1 MEFGIGDT
9 AGDYRIIGVL
19 GAGGMGTVYKVQ
31 HLISD
36 RIEAMKV
43 IRPDRMDSPE
53 LADRF
58 IREIRVQARLNHP
71 HIASLHNAI
80 RWEDHF
86 LMIMEYVDGDAL
98 STFLRRGALNPAE
111 SVHITL
117 QALSALAYAHSQ
129 GVVHRD
135 IKPANIIITPQGT
148 AKLMDFGIARSLADH
163 VQLTQT
169 GAVVGSF
176 HYMSPEQIRGT
187 AIDGRSDLYSTGI
200 MLYEM
205 VTGVR
210 PITGDSSWNIMN
222 AHMTQVPRA
231 PAMLNASL
239 PASFSLAIL
248 KAIEKDP
255 AERYQTAGEFAQMLS
270 ALQARYPQL
279 AYGVPVAPPQPR
291 TAPSKEFP
299 PRREPVEMPLT
310 EMAPGHQAG
319 ENVPPRNQAGEN
331 VASRQPAKES
341 VAPRHPAVEVVT
353 PTPAH
358 HSTPTPSTP
367 HGGTTAKRFDPG
379 ELEPVKRELAVYL
392 GPMARILVDR
402 AARKASTWQ
411 QLYDILAQEVP
422 AGDERKRFLATRPR

>member
-1 MEFGIGDT
+1 LEFSIGDT
-9 AGDYRIIGVL
+9 AGDYRIVGEL
-19 GAGGMGTVYKVQ
+19 GKGGMGTVYKVQ

-43 IRPDRMDSPE
+43 VRPDRLESPE

-71 HIASLHNAI
+71 NIASLHNAI

-86 LMIMEYVDGDAL
+86 LMIMEYVEGPTL
-98 STFLRRGALNPAE
+98 SAFLHRGPLDPGK
-111 SVHITL
+111 SVYIIL
-117 QALSALAYAHSQ
+117 QALSALAYAHAQ

-135 IKPANIIITPQGT
+135 IKPANIIITPDGT

-176 HYMSPEQIRGT
+176 HYMPPEQIQG
-187 AIDGRSDLYSTGI
+187 APVDGRSDLYSTGI

-222 AHMTQVPRA
+222 GHIHQIPRA
-231 PAMLNASL
+231 PAMVNQAL
-239 PASFSLAIL
+239 PASLSLAIL
-248 KAIEKDP
+248 KAIEKNP
-255 AERYQTAGEFAQMLS
+255 AERYQTAGEFAQMLI
-270 ALQARYPQL
+270 ALQSRYPQL
-279 AYGVPVAPPQPR
+279 AYGVAAAQEPHRTSASREYAPPPR
-291 TAPSKEFP
+291 KTELQFTELAPHRP
-299 PRREPVEMPLT
+299 I
-310 EMAPGHQAG
+310 
-319 ENVPPRNQAGEN
+319 
-331 VASRQPAKES
+331 
-341 VAPRHPAVEVVT
+341 VEVAT
-353 PTPAH
+353 P
-358 HSTPTPSTP
+358 SPTPSSNPVSTP
-367 HGGTTAKRFDPG
+367 PSSTRPSGTQPRSFGPD
-379 ELEPVKRELAVYL
+379 ELEPVKRELAAYL

-402 AARKASTWQ
+402 AARKATTWK
-411 QLYDILAQEVP
+411 QLYDILAPEVP

>member
-1 MEFGIGDT
+1 LEFGIGDT
-9 AGDYRIIGVL
+9 AGDYRVIGVL
-19 GAGGMGTVYKVQ
+19 GTGGMGTVYKVQ

-86 LMIMEYVDGDAL
+86 LMIMEYVDGAAL
-98 STFLRRGALNPAE
+98 STFLRRGALNLAD

-135 IKPANIIITPQGT
+135 IKPANIIITPDGT

-163 VQLTQT
+163 VHLTQT

-176 HYMSPEQIRGT
+176 HYMSPEQIRGA

-222 AHMTQVPRA
+222 AHMSQVPRA
-231 PAMLNASL
+231 PAMLNTAL
-239 PASFSLAIL
+239 PAPFSLAIL

-255 AERYQTAGEFAQMLS
+255 AERYQTAGEFAQMLT
-270 ALQARYPQL
+270 ALQARYSQL
-279 AYGVPVAPPQPR
+279 AYSVPAASPEPR
-291 TAPSKEFP
+291 SSPSKEFP
-299 PRREPVEMPLT
+299 PRREPVEIPLT
-310 EMAPGHQAG
+310 EVAPR
-319 ENVPPRNQAGEN
+319 E
-331 VASRQPAKES
+331 PAKES
-341 VAPRHPAVEVVT
+341 VAPHHPAVEVVT

-367 HGGTTAKRFDPG
+367 HGGTTARGFDSS
-379 ELEPVKRELAVYL
+379 ELEPVKRELAIFL
-392 GPMARILVDR
+392 GPMARIIVDR
-402 AARKASTWQ
+402 AARKATSWR

-422 AGDERKRFLATRPR
+422 AGDERKRFLAKRPR

>member
-1 MEFGIGDT
+1 LELSIGDT
-9 AGDYRIIGVL
+9 AGDYRIVGEL
-19 GAGGMGTVYKVQ
+19 GKGGMGTVYKVQ

-43 IRPDRMDSPE
+43 VRPDRLESPE

-71 HIASLHNAI
+71 NIASLHNAI

-86 LMIMEYVDGDAL
+86 LMIMEYVEGPTL
-98 STFLRRGALNPAE
+98 SAFLHRGALDPAR
-111 SVHITL
+111 SVHIIL
-117 QALSALAYAHSQ
+117 QALSALAYAHVQ

-135 IKPANIIITPQGT
+135 IKPANIIITRDGV

-176 HYMSPEQIRGT
+176 HYMSPEQIQGT
-187 AIDGRSDLYSTGI
+187 PVDGRSDLYSTGI

-210 PITGDSSWNIMN
+210 PITGDSSWTIMN
-222 AHMTQVPRA
+222 GHIHQIPRA
-231 PAMLNASL
+231 PAMVNQAL
-239 PASFSLAIL
+239 PVSFSLAIL

-255 AERYQTAGEFAQMLS
+255 AERYQTAGEFAQMLT
-270 ALQARYPQL
+270 ALQSRYPQL
-279 AYGVPVAPPQPR
+279 AYGVVPAPEEPR
-291 TAPSKEFP
+291 PSLSHEFAPR
-299 PRREPVEMPLT
+299 PRKSEIPLT
-310 EMAPGHQAG
+310 ELAPH
-319 ENVPPRNQAGEN
+319 
-331 VASRQPAKES
+331 
-341 VAPRHPAVEVVT
+341 HPAVEVAT
-353 PTPAH
+353 P
-358 HSTPTPSTP
+358 SPTPSANSLSNPPSSTP
-367 HGGTTAKRFDPG
+367 PSGTRARNFEPAD
-379 ELEPVKRELAVYL
+379 LEGVKRELAVYL

-402 AARKASTWQ
+402 AARKATSWK
-411 QLYDILAQEVP
+411 QLYDILAAEVP